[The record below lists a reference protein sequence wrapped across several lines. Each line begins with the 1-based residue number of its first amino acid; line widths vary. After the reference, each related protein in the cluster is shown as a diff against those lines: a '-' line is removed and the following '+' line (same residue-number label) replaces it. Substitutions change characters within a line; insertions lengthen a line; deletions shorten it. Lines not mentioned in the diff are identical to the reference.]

1 MKAALVH
8 SVSSEPLVT
17 LSAFVLCKTGEE
29 LPEQSPPGNLLFSQS
44 EYKFVQLEAS
54 VNYVRSL

>member
-8 SVSSEPLVT
+8 SVASEPLVT
-17 LSAFVLCKTGEE
+17 LSAIVLCKTGEE

-44 EYKFVQLEAS
+44 EYKLVQLEAS

>member
-1 MKAALVH
+1 MEAALAH
-8 SVSSEPLVT
+8 SVASEPLVT

-29 LPEQSPPGNLLFSQS
+29 LPEQSLPWNLLFSQS
-44 EYKFVQLEAS
+44 EDKLVQLEAS